1 MRGNVFSGLQLVQ
14 IIEGPDNR
22 GCTVMP
28 IGVSIVAFFSDT
40 SAIHVASDPFSLCE
54 GAGHEAAIVKSCTG
68 AAEGKWK
75 WWG

>member
-14 IIEGPDNR
+14 IIEGPDKRGPDNR

-28 IGVSIVAFFSDT
+28 IGVSIVAFFNDM

-54 GAGHEAAIVKSCTG
+54 GGWA
-68 AAEGKWK
+68 
-75 WWG
+75 